1 MFFRYVMVTS
11 FLRLR
16 RDETGAALVEYAL
29 LLTFVVLAAIAAMV
43 FLGNSAPV
51 PINNVAGYVN
61 SAS

>member
-1 MFFRYVMVTS
+1 MVFKHVMVTS
-11 FLRLR
+11 LLRRR

-51 PINNVAGYVN
+51 PINNVAGYVSN
-61 SAS
+61 AP